1 MQKYKKQSS
10 GFRNSVSN
18 IKIGSLMKRIKQII
32 VDETSTKRT
41 NPQNLRAFIKLNIG
55 TLMKLIK
62 RISADFFTNDYFKI
76 ITK

>member
-1 MQKYKKQSS
+1 
-10 GFRNSVSN
+10 
-18 IKIGSLMKRIKQII
+18 MKRIKQII